1 MAIFPIRLFG
11 DPVLRQKAA
20 AVSQVDRSVRKL
32 MKDMTDTMRDA
43 PGLGLAA
50 NQVGILRRVIV
61 WANDDDRGAL
71 ADPVLLD
78 QGGQNEDEEGCLSLP
93 GLKYPVIRSQWVRV
107 QGMDEKG
114 DSVVIEAEDLTAR
127 IFQHEI
133 DHLDGI
139 LFVDHLTPEIQREAR
154 RRLREQALK

>member
-20 AVSQVDRSVRKL
+20 EVPQVDRSVRKL
-32 MKDMTDTMRDA
+32 MKDMSDTMRDA

-50 NQVGILRRVIV
+50 NQVGVLRRVIV
-61 WANDDDRGAL
+61 WANEDERGAL
-71 ADPVLLD
+71 VNPAILD
-78 QGGQNEDEEGCLSLP
+78 KGGQDEDEEGCLSLP
-93 GLKYPVIRSQWVRV
+93 GLKFPVVRSQWVRV
-107 QGMDEKG
+107 QGLNEKG

-133 DHLDGI
+133 DHIDGI
-139 LFVDHLTPEIQREAR
+139 LFLDHLSPDLQREAR
-154 RRLREQALK
+154 RRLREEALK

>member
-61 WANDDDRGAL
+61 WANGDDQGAL
-71 ADPVLLD
+71 ADPVILD
-78 QGGQNEDEEGCLSLP
+78 RGGQDEDEEGCLSLP

-107 QGMDEKG
+107 QGLDEKG
-114 DSVVIEAEDLTAR
+114 DPVVIEAEDLTAR

-154 RRLREQALK
+154 RRLREEALK